1 MKPSSSFP
9 PSPRSFRGRQGELR
23 TLTALI
29 QSNHPAKVALVGS
42 GGSGKSTL
50 ACALGHRLRRW
61 FGGRIHWFR
70 IGAWDVRTLA
80 AMMALR
86 LGVRPHGHDPL
97 RSVRQLFADAG
108 PSLVVLDNHED
119 DRSTADLL
127 DGLRAAPVSWVIT
140 ARRSLLSGV
149 TVFPVVPPLVT
160 AGKSPFPRL
169 APITRLLRWNP
180 VALDLADAL
189 VEAGV
194 TSVEPLGAWL
204 EGKGILRVRPVDH
217 EDDLPEV
224 ALLVE
229 RAWRA
234 LPEPARRMLGVLA
247 HMGGDHMDA
256 ASLGELALAGSR
268 AEGALARL
276 VALRLVQEPLL
287 GRFALHATVRHA
299 VAKRTEPSPDRLFDH
314 YVSLLVREPS
324 RGEVEQTHL
333 FSAMDHAQERG
344 DLAMILRAQK
354 VAEALAIAA

>member
-1 MKPSSSFP
+1 
-9 PSPRSFRGRQGELR
+9 
-23 TLTALI
+23 LI
-29 QSNHPAKVALVGS
+29 QSSHPAKIALVGS

-50 ACALGHRLRRW
+50 ACALGHRLRGD

-86 LGVRPHGHDPL
+86 LGVAPHGRDPL
-97 RSVRQLFADAG
+97 RAVRQFFTASG

-119 DRSTADLL
+119 DRSTAALL
-127 DGLRAAPVSWVIT
+127 DGLRGANVSWVIT

-160 AGKSPFPRL
+160 AGKSPFPRV
-169 APITRLLRWNP
+169 AAITRLLRWNP
-180 VALDLADAL
+180 VALDLADAI
-189 VEAGV
+189 VGAGV
-194 TSVEPLGAWL
+194 ASESELGAWL
-204 EGKGILRVRPVDH
+204 VGKGIERVRPVDH

-234 LPEPARRMLGVLA
+234 VPEAARRMLAVLA

-256 ASLGELALAGSR
+256 ASLRDLSAAGAR
-268 AEGALARL
+268 ADVALARL
-276 VALRLVQEPLL
+276 IELRLVQEPLR
-287 GRFALHATVRHA
+287 GRFTLHATVRHA
-299 VAKRTEPSPDRLFDH
+299 LTKRTDPLPDRLFEH
-314 YVSLLVREPS
+314 YIALLAREPS

-333 FSAMDHAQERG
+333 FSAMDHAQDMG
-344 DLAMILRAQK
+344 DLAMILRVQQ
-354 VAEALAIAA
+354 VAEGLAIAT

>member
-1 MKPSSSFP
+1 M
-9 PSPRSFRGRQGELR
+9 
-23 TLTALI
+23 I
-29 QSNHPAKVALVGS
+29 QSIDEAKIALVGA

-50 ACALGHRLRRW
+50 ACALGHRLRRA

-86 LGVRPHGHDPL
+86 FGVKPGGAEPL
-97 RSVRQLFADAG
+97 RSVRRALTSAG

-119 DRSTADLL
+119 DRSTAALL
-127 DGLRAAPVSWVIT
+127 DGLRGAKVSWVIT

-189 VEAGV
+189 VLAGV
-194 TSVEPLGAWL
+194 TTVEALGAWL
-204 EGKGILRVRPVDH
+204 TARGIERVRPVDH

-234 LPEPARRMLGVLA
+234 IPEEARRMLGVLA

-256 ASLGELALAGSR
+256 ASLRDLAAAGADRGGSSR
-268 AEGALARL
+268 AASCAASGGTSARAGRALDRL
-276 VALRLVQEPLL
+276 VALRLVQEPLE

-299 VAKRTEPSPDRLFDH
+299 VIKRTEPLPDRLFEH
-314 YVSLLVREPS
+314 YISLLDRDPS

-333 FSAMDHAQERG
+333 FAAMDHAQDKG

>member
-1 MKPSSSFP
+1 M
-9 PSPRSFRGRQGELR
+9 
-23 TLTALI
+23 I
-29 QSNHPAKVALVGS
+29 QSNHPAKVALVGA

-50 ACALGHRLRRW
+50 ACALGHRLRRH
-61 FGGRIHWFR
+61 FQGNLHWFR
-70 IGAWDVRTLA
+70 VGAWDVRTLA

-86 LGVRPHGHDPL
+86 FGVRAHGPDPL
-97 RSVRQLFADAG
+97 RAVKQFFIDSG

-127 DGLRAAPVSWVIT
+127 DALRAAPVSWVIT

-169 APITRLLRWNP
+169 APVTRLLRWNP

-194 TSVEPLGAWL
+194 TSVEDLGAWL
-204 EGKGILRVRPVDH
+204 VERGIERVRPVDH

-224 ALLVE
+224 GLLVE

-234 LPEPARRMLGVLA
+234 VPEPARRMLAVLA

-256 ASLGELALAGSR
+256 ASLAALSASGPR
-268 AEGALARL
+268 AAPALARL
-276 VALRLVQEPLL
+276 VALRLVQEPLAA
-287 GRFALHATVRHA
+287 RFALHATVRHA
-299 VAKRTEPSPDRLFDH
+299 ILKRTEPLPDRLFEH
-314 YVSLLVREPS
+314 YVSLLERDPS
-324 RGEVEQTHL
+324 RAEVEQTHL
-333 FSAMDHAQERG
+333 FSAMDHAQAKG
-344 DLAMILRAQK
+344 DLGRILRVQK
-354 VAEALAIAA
+354 LADALSIAA

>member
-1 MKPSSSFP
+1 M
-9 PSPRSFRGRQGELR
+9 
-23 TLTALI
+23 I
-29 QSNHPAKVALVGS
+29 QSNHPAKIALVGA

-50 ACALGHRLRRW
+50 ACALGHRLGPA
-61 FGGRIHWFR
+61 FGGRVHWFR

-86 LGVRPHGHDPL
+86 FGVSAHGRDPL
-97 RSVRQLFADAG
+97 RPVRQFLVDAG
-108 PSLVVLDNHED
+108 PSLIVLDNHED
-119 DRSTADLL
+119 DRSTAALL
-127 DGLRAAPVSWVIT
+127 DGLRAAPVSWVVT

-194 TSVEPLGAWL
+194 ATVEALGRWL
-204 EGKGILRVRPVDH
+204 ADRGIERVRPVDH

-224 ALLVE
+224 ALLVD

-234 LPEPARRMLGVLA
+234 VPPASRRMLGVLA

-256 ASLGELALAGSR
+256 ASLVELASAGAR
-268 AEGALARL
+268 AGEALRRL
-276 VALRLVQEPLL
+276 VELRLVQEPLR

-299 VAKRTEPSPDRLFDH
+299 VMKRTEPSPGRLFEH
-314 YVSLLVREPS
+314 YVTLLGGDPS
-324 RGEVEQTHL
+324 RAEVEQTHL
-333 FSAMDHAQERG
+333 FAAMDHAQEKG
-344 DLAMILRAQK
+344 DLAMILRVQRLAD
-354 VAEALAIAA
+354 ALAVPA

>member
-1 MKPSSSFP
+1 M
-9 PSPRSFRGRQGELR
+9 
-23 TLTALI
+23 
-29 QSNHPAKVALVGS
+29 
-42 GGSGKSTL
+42 
-50 ACALGHRLRRW
+50 
-61 FGGRIHWFR
+61 
-70 IGAWDVRTLA
+70 RTLA

-86 LGVRPHGHDPL
+86 FGVRPHGRDPL
-97 RSVRQLFADAG
+97 RSVRQFFIDAG

-119 DRSTADLL
+119 DRSTAALL

-160 AGKSPFPRL
+160 AGKSPFPRV

-194 TSVEPLGAWL
+194 TEVEPLGKWL
-204 EGKGILRVRPVDH
+204 EDKGIERVRPVDH

-234 LPEPARRMLGVLA
+234 IPEASRRMLGVLA

-256 ASLGELALAGSR
+256 ASLGELASAGAHARR
-268 AEGALARL
+268 ALDRL
-276 VALRLVQEPLL
+276 VQLRLVQEPLA
-287 GRFALHATVRHA
+287 GRFTLHATVRHA
-299 VAKRTEPSPDRLFDH
+299 VVKRTEPLPDRLFHH
-314 YVSLLVREPS
+314 YVTLLGGDPS
-324 RGEVEQTHL
+324 RADVEQTHL
-333 FSAMDHAQERG
+333 FSAMDHAQEKG
-344 DLAMILRAQK
+344 DLAMILRVQK